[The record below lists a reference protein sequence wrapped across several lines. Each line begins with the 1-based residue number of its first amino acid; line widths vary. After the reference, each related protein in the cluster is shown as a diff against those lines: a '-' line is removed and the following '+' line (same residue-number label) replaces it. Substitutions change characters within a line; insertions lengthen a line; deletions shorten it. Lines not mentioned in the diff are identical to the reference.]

1 MVEAV
6 SDYAIFMLDP
16 HGLVVSWNRGARRIK
31 GYEAAEIIGRHF
43 SCFYTASDQQL
54 GLPMRALKVAAATGH
69 FRHSGWRVRK
79 DGSMFLADVVITAV
93 KDETGSL
100 IGFSKVTR
108 DLTDSDAKQSRAEI
122 DPKTLEAMRSTVRL
136 VAEAN
141 HELRGPIQVIFT
153 WALVLEKQLDA
164 LGVEDR
170 RALSGIKRAGSRLTS
185 IIDQMLDLSRIDAG
199 AFEAK
204 RVPIDPTAIIEEF
217 IEDYKVLAEQKG
229 ITLDW
234 RSETPG
240 SILVFDEYCFTHVLS
255 NLLNN
260 AVKFTERG
268 KIGVRLFKDAK
279 GGLALEVSDTG
290 IGMDANFVS
299 RLFEPFSREQRKGA
313 THGAGLGLAVTKRY
327 LELNGASISVETRE
341 NEGST
346 FLVHLS
352 S

>member
-1 MVEAV
+1 MAESKQLSQITESALHSYERQFRLMVEAV

-141 HELRGPIQVIFT
+141 HELRGPIQVIH
-153 WALVLEKQLDA
+153 
-164 LGVEDR
+164 LGLGFGEATR
-170 RALSGIKRAGSRLTS
+170 RA
-185 IIDQMLDLSRIDAG
+185 
-199 AFEAK
+199 
-204 RVPIDPTAIIEEF
+204 
-217 IEDYKVLAEQKG
+217 
-229 ITLDW
+229 
-234 RSETPG
+234 
-240 SILVFDEYCFTHVLS
+240 
-255 NLLNN
+255 
-260 AVKFTERG
+260 RG
-268 KIGVRLFKDAK
+268 R
-279 GGLALEVSDTG
+279 
-290 IGMDANFVS
+290 
-299 RLFEPFSREQRKGA
+299 
-313 THGAGLGLAVTKRY
+313 
-327 LELNGASISVETRE
+327 
-341 NEGST
+341 GST
-346 FLVHLS
+346 GAQRNQAGRLS
-352 S
+352 INLDHRPDARSFAHRRRSL